1 MTRAVGQ
8 PGEGFH
14 HIIHSPILNISSL
27 LIFSSFFMLLYVFSF
42 SQVSMAVIIGVL
54 ILYIAILTMAPTCKN
69 YFSRLMKRME
79 EALAFRTASSLTF
92 TSSFTSQSSLHRIAS
107 EGVRGSFAKPSKSNV
122 PEASGTQ

>member
-1 MTRAVGQ
+1 MKVSNRGVDQTTYCDYALEFIVHIHGLRLSYTRA
-8 PGEGFH
+8 
-14 HIIHSPILNISSL
+14 LYL
-27 LIFSSFFMLLYVFSF
+27 LE
-42 SQVSMAVIIGVL
+42 VSMAVIIGVL